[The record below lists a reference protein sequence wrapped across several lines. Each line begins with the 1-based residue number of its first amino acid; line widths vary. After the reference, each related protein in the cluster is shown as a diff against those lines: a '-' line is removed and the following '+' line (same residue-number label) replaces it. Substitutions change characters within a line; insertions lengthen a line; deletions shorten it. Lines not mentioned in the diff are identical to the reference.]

1 MYFLQRYLRTK
12 ENPQPSLA
20 GGRVRDTHAT
30 SQTLHPSSPQH
41 STCAVDAALFQGDCV
56 EQELPW
62 WLVVIWARGRRSW
75 GWGLWAPG
83 TTAQT
88 FNNKQQRPNEQQ
100 GRGSQNWFPTPIRSL
115 FSQCAKFDDLYRRKE
130 NEFLS
135 YRLHSSHWNYF
146 SFLLFYCQC
155 NSHAGKQ
162 FKNMETIESIPTE
175 E

>member
-1 MYFLQRYLRTK
+1 MWFLQWYLRTK

-20 GGRVRDTHAT
+20 GGRVRDTHAS
-30 SQTLHPSSPQH
+30 SQALCPSSPQH
-41 STCAVDAALFQGDCV
+41 STCAVDAALFQGVCV
-56 EQELPW
+56 QQELPR

-75 GWGLWAPG
+75 GWGYERLGQQHRPC
-83 TTAQT
+83 
-88 FNNKQQRPNEQQ
+88 NNKRPNEQQ

-115 FSQCAKFDDLYRRKE
+115 FSQCAKLDDLYRRKE

-162 FKNMETIESIPTE
+162 FKNIETIESIPTE